1 QIRTVEKRETQ
12 RVRDGKFSTRRV
24 TTALEKTQFADFAY
38 ALCTVPF
45 EDKERPIIQDT
56 DEEGE
61 MIQKARPAFAGIR
74 RIWADSILLY
84 DVRSSSPKAI
94 PYDTFT
100 LKVYDGAPSQD
111 VDDTMEAAVGVGQV
125 PAFRGLGYLVFK
137 DFRITDF
144 GGRIP
149 NLNVEVISTLP
160 RIPVDNAPAGMAEG
174 AQEVYIT
181 NMLDRTVSVLDK
193 RTLKRIRTLGPKNPA
208 TGLGTL
214 GPFGHHLAL
223 DQAGRLWRPAHTDAG
238 IDIITPATGAVTRF
252 GTGAYPSDVAFDKTR
267 NRMWVTS
274 AVTNSVFVFDTVSL
288 ALLQTVSVS
297 EAPHSVIVTKAGEVW
312 ITTFDRVVRLN
323 GGTFGEIARYDV
335 GLLPWD
341 LAENSITGDI
351 WVSANSR
358 DVLAVITPNG
368 GAIAVRNAG
377 TFPTAVRCHPDDPYG
392 SITITTLYGNQVKTY
407 AKDRSGLMALGTV
420 AFPNDCLPLSDGR
433 IVVNQSKYNFVLLAE
448 GW

>member
-1 QIRTVEKRETQ
+1 GTLIWLSQIRTVEKRETQ
-12 RVRDGKFSTRRV
+12 RVRDGKFSTRTV

-45 EDKERPIIQDT
+45 DDKERPIIQDT
-56 DEEGE
+56 DEEGD

-74 RIWADSILLY
+74 RIWADSVLLY

-100 LKVYDGAPSQD
+100 VKVYDGAPSQD

-214 GPFGHHLAL
+214 G
-223 DQAGRLWRPAHTDAG
+223 
-238 IDIITPATGAVTRF
+238 
-252 GTGAYPSDVAFDKTR
+252 
-267 NRMWVTS
+267 
-274 AVTNSVFVFDTVSL
+274 
-288 ALLQTVSVS
+288 
-297 EAPHSVIVTKAGEVW
+297 
-312 ITTFDRVVRLN
+312 
-323 GGTFGEIARYDV
+323 
-335 GLLPWD
+335 
-341 LAENSITGDI
+341 
-351 WVSANSR
+351 
-358 DVLAVITPNG
+358 
-368 GAIAVRNAG
+368 
-377 TFPTAVRCHPDDPYG
+377 
-392 SITITTLYGNQVKTY
+392 
-407 AKDRSGLMALGTV
+407 
-420 AFPNDCLPLSDGR
+420 
-433 IVVNQSKYNFVLLAE
+433 
-448 GW
+448 